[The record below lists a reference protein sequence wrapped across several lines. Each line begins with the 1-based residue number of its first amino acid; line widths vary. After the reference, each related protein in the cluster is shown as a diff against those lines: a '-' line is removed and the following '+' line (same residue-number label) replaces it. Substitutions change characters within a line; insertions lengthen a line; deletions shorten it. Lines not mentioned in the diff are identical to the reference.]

1 MVKVREKLV
10 ERRSF
15 IRLREPIKV
24 TYTLADSD
32 KVYSVTAKDIS
43 ADGLRFETS
52 VKDIKE
58 SDAIDLRLDIQNI
71 TNPVHARAKVMW
83 KKKLSLE
90 DGAPFDVGMEF
101 IEIEEDNKNTFL
113 KFLCDFIYNLPE
125 EGKNGKNKK
134 S

>member
-1 MVKVREKLV
+1 MVKIREKLV

-24 TYTLADSD
+24 TYTFADSD
-32 KVYSVTAKDIS
+32 KIHSATTKDIS
-43 ADGLRFETS
+43 ADGLRFQTPA
-52 VKDIKE
+52 KDIKE
-58 SDAIDLRLDIQNI
+58 SNLLEMRLDIHNVS
-71 TNPVHARAKVMW
+71 NPVHAKARVMW

-90 DGAPFDVGMEF
+90 DAAPFDVGMEF

-113 KFLCDFIYNLPE
+113 KFLCDLIYGLPE
-125 EGKNGKNKK
+125 EGKNAKNKN

>member
-1 MVKVREKLV
+1 MVRIREKLV

-24 TYTLADSD
+24 AYTLEDSD
-32 KVYSVTAKDIS
+32 KIHNVTAKDIS
-43 ADGLRFETS
+43 ADGLRFETPA
-52 VKDIKE
+52 KDIKE
-58 SDAIDLRLDIQNI
+58 SNLLEMRLDIHNI
-71 TNPVHARAKVMW
+71 PNPVHAKAKVMW

-90 DGAPFDVGMEF
+90 DAAPFDVGMEF

-113 KFLCDFIYNLPE
+113 KFLCDLIYNLPE
-125 EGKNGKNKK
+125 EDKNEKNEK